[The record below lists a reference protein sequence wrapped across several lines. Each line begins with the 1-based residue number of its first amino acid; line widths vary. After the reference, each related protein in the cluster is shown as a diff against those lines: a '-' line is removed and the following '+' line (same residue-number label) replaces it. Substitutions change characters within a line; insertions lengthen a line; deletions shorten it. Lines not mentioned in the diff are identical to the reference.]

1 MHQVFL
7 FQLESRIYPLVI
19 NTDILA
25 GKDFFFIE
33 ENDIKSGIIIIT
45 KTKQFL
51 HIHLLDLSV
60 TMSSAI
66 VNSLKLAT
74 NQSTIYG
81 GFFLFI
87 IGTIGNVLNIIIF
100 TSLKTFRETSTAF
113 YLRVTS
119 GVNIFQLIVGLLT
132 RILITGYNIDPTKT
146 SEFLCKARI
155 FTLTTTM
162 LISFTCKCFAVIDQ
176 YLSLTNRWRH
186 LCNVKVAICLVIFS
200 SLLWCLH
207 GISFA
212 ILEGVYPVSSTNQTS
227 CSIANPIFN
236 IYTSR
241 FLLPVVLGL
250 LPLFIRIIF
259 GLLAFINVRSLKN
272 RRAPIVRLER
282 DKQLTAMV

>member
-1 MHQVFL
+1 M
-7 FQLESRIYPLVI
+7 
-19 NTDILA
+19 
-25 GKDFFFIE
+25 
-33 ENDIKSGIIIIT
+33 
-45 KTKQFL
+45 
-51 HIHLLDLSV
+51 
-60 TMSSAI
+60 
-66 VNSLKLAT
+66 
-74 NQSTIYG
+74 
-81 GFFLFI
+81 
-87 IGTIGNVLNIIIF
+87 
-100 TSLKTFRETSTAF
+100 
-113 YLRVTS
+113 
-119 GVNIFQLIVGLLT
+119 
-132 RILITGYNIDPTKT
+132 
-146 SEFLCKARI
+146 
-155 FTLTTTM
+155 
-162 LISFTCKCFAVIDQ
+162 
-176 YLSLTNRWRH
+176 
-186 LCNVKVAICLVIFS
+186 AICLVIFS